1 MQSFQTKVYEA
12 FCSEKSRMVGVFP
25 SPVSD
30 GSIFQNRIVF
40 FSFDDV
46 DVEMSDMSH
55 KNC

>member
-12 FCSEKSRMVGVFP
+12 FCSEKSRMVSVFP